1 MSGGAIVTLSSNDAV
16 LKTPASVT
24 VTAGSAT
31 ATFSA
36 TSGAITSNQTAIVT
50 ATYNGASATASV
62 GLAASVYV
70 SSLSC
75 SPTTL
80 ASGAS
85 ATCTATVSSASESG
99 ARISFTSNNALLA
112 VPVSAKLPRGTR
124 SVKFTA
130 TAGTIATSQA
140 ALVSASLNGFSQ
152 STSLT
157 LSGTQQSSSTQVR
170 LTGLACTTGTLPGGT
185 AGLCSVTL
193 GKVAEDATALVSLSS
208 SNAALQ
214 LPATIS
220 TRPGQST
227 VQFQID
233 SAASAKDE
241 TAVISAQLNSDTM
254 QETVS
259 LAPSHDLALAVPAS
273 PIVRSGSELRFQVS
287 AADPF
292 AALTAGTLPRGATFD
307 GSTGVFTW
315 TPSTAQ
321 QGKYRLTFTAANASG
336 ETGTAD
342 SAVWVDA
349 GEPVVDRIANGASG
363 SVQGAC
369 STGGIARIEGRWL
382 TQGETASDGSGAST
396 ELAGT
401 SVQADGT
408 SVPILYASPTRIDIL
423 CPDAVAGLPIQLVV
437 RTPGSVS
444 EPVATTQ
451 NAAAPGIF
459 TLDGSGSGQGLVSL
473 AGESKP
479 AMVRNYRYAT
489 QPVRPGDRILILATG
504 VGTASN
510 VLVRI
515 GETEVPAD
523 SVVSVVG
530 RPGVSQIAA
539 VVPDDAVAG
548 NSVRL
553 GIAVRLPDG
562 SSAASNMVTIAIE
575 EK

>member
-1 MSGGAIVTLSSNDAV
+1 MTV
-16 LKTPASVT
+16 PATVT
-24 VTAGSAT
+24 VTAGSPT
-31 ATFSA
+31 ATFTA
-36 TSGAITSNQTAIVT
+36 TSGTITSNQTAIVT
-50 ATYNGASATASV
+50 ATYNGASSMASV
-62 GLAASVYV
+62 GLAVSVYV

-75 SPTTL
+75 SATTL
-80 ASGAS
+80 TSGSS
-85 ATCTATVSSASESG
+85 ATCTATVSAVSESG
-99 ARISFTSNNALLA
+99 ARILFTSNNALLT
-112 VPVSAKLPRGTR
+112 VPVSAKLARGTQ

-140 ALVSASLNGFSQ
+140 AIVSASLNGFSQ
-152 STSLT
+152 STSLSLT
-157 LSGTQQSSSTQVR
+157 STQQNSSAQVR
-170 LTGLACTTGTLPGGT
+170 LTGLSCTTGTLPAGS
-185 AGLCSVTL
+185 AGLCSIAL

-208 SNAALQ
+208 SSAALQ

-220 TRPGQST
+220 TRPGQSS
-227 VQFQID
+227 VQFQIN

-241 TAVISAQLNSDTM
+241 TAVISAQLNSDTV

-259 LAPSHDLALAVPAS
+259 LQPSHDLALVVPAS
-273 PIVRSGSELRFQVS
+273 SVVRSGSELRFEVS
-287 AADPF
+287 AADPS
-292 AALTAGTLPRGATFD
+292 AALTAGTLPPGATFD
-307 GSTGVFTW
+307 GSTGVFAW
-315 TPSTAQ
+315 TPGAAQ
-321 QGKYRLTFTAANASG
+321 QGKYRLTFAAADGSG
-336 ETGTAD
+336 ETGTAN
-342 SAVWVDA
+342 STVWVDA
-349 GEPVVDRIANGASG
+349 GEPVVDRIANAASG
-363 SVQGAC
+363 SVQSAC

-382 TQGETASDGSGAST
+382 TQGETASDASGAST

-408 SVPILYASPTRIDIL
+408 SAPILYASPTRIDIL
-423 CPDAVAGLPIQLVV
+423 CPEAVSGLPIQLVV

-444 EPVATTQ
+444 EPIATTQ

-473 AGESKP
+473 AGDSKP

-489 QPVRPGDRILILATG
+489 QPVRPGDRMLILATG
-504 VGTASN
+504 VGTASK

-530 RPGVSQIAA
+530 KPGVSQIGAT
-539 VVPDDAVAG
+539 VPDDAVAG

-553 GIAVRLPDG
+553 GIAVQLPDG
-562 SSAASNMVTIAIE
+562 SSVSSNIVTIAIE